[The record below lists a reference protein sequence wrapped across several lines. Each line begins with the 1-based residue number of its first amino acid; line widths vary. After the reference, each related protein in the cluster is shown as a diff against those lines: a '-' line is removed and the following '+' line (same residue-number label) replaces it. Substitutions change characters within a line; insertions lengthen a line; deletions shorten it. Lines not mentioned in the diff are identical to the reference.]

1 MSLRSLR
8 RTTEIFYGY
17 LSIHLNENL
26 LLHPMP
32 RQTLKPQ
39 KINLKES
46 FASLKYVP
54 RFFKEVAQ
62 VNPLLF
68 YVNLTCRLISAI
80 IPLIMLWV
88 GKMLID
94 EVVLQMKV
102 EEPIY
107 NDLWLYVGIEF
118 GLAIVSDL
126 LGRLISLTDVL
137 LGDQYNINSS
147 VRLIKKTAEL
157 NLDQLEDSEFY
168 DKLERARTQTTGR
181 VGLMSNVL
189 TQGQDIV
196 VIFSL
201 LAGVVVFEPWLI
213 ILLVVSIVPTILN
226 EIKFSGTG
234 YSLARSWTQE
244 RRELDYLRYAGASD
258 MTAKEVKLFGLADYL
273 ASRFKALS
281 DIYYLASK
289 KLAIQR
295 ATWGSFFNVV
305 GTGAYY
311 GAYLLIISKT
321 VIGVI
326 TLGDLTFLSG
336 SFKSLRQKLQG
347 FFTRFT
353 AITDRALYLHD
364 YFLFLDLTYQNE
376 AQEGGIALPKIIQK
390 GFEFNNVGFKYPKSD
405 EWVIRHINFKIHAGE
420 KMAFVGENGAGK
432 TTLIKLLLQF
442 YAPTEGEIL
451 LDDIP
456 ITQYNRKEYQEYFG
470 VIFQDFVKF
479 ELTVRENVAVGEIT
493 EIENDARIDM
503 AAQKSL
509 ADQVVSQLP
518 KGLDQ
523 QLGKRF
529 KEGKDL
535 SGGQWQKIAMAR
547 AYMKNAEVLILDEP
561 TSALDARAETE
572 TFKRFIELTKGKTAV
587 IISHRFS
594 TVRIAD
600 RIMVLKDGSLLE
612 IGTHEELMAE
622 NKLYAEL
629 FNLQA
634 AGYQ

>member
-1 MSLRSLR
+1 MA
-8 RTTEIFYGY
+8 
-17 LSIHLNENL
+17 
-26 LLHPMP
+26 
-32 RQTLKPQ
+32 RQTLKPK
-39 KINLKES
+39 KIDLKES
-46 FASLKYVP
+46 FASLKFIP
-54 RFFKEVAQ
+54 RFFKEIAA

-68 YVNLTCRLISAI
+68 YSNLFFRFLSAI
-80 IPLIMLWV
+80 LPLIMLWI
-88 GKMLID
+88 GKLIID
-94 EVVLQMKV
+94 EVVLQMIATI
-102 EEPIY
+102 PAY
-107 NDLWLYVGIEF
+107 GNLWLYVGIEF
-118 GLAIVSDL
+118 GLAIFSDL
-126 LGRLISLTDVL
+126 LTRGTNLSDSL

-168 DKLERARTQTTGR
+168 DMLERARTETSGR
-181 VGLMSNVL
+181 VVLMSNVL
-189 TQGQDIV
+189 TQGQDII

-258 MTAKEVKLFGLADYL
+258 LTAKEVKLFGLADYL
-273 ASRFKALS
+273 AGRFKSLS

-295 ATWGSFFNVV
+295 ANWGSFFNVI
-305 GTGAYY
+305 GTAAYY
-311 GAYLLIISKT
+311 GAYLLIVLRT
-321 VIGVI
+321 VVGVF

-336 SFKSLRQKLQG
+336 SFNSLRSRLQG

-353 AITDRALYLHD
+353 AITDRALYLQD
-364 YFLFLDLTYQNE
+364 YFMFLDMKYPNE
-376 AQEGGIALPKIIQK
+376 QEEIGLSMPKRVKK
-390 GFEFNNVGFKYPKSD
+390 GFEFKNVGFRYPKS
-405 EWVIRHINFKIHAGE
+405 EGWVIRNISFTLKAGE

-432 TTLIKLLLQF
+432 TTLIKLLLRF
-442 YAPTEGEIL
+442 YVPTEGEIL
-451 LDDIP
+451 LDGVAIAK
-456 ITQYNRKEYQEYFG
+456 YNRKEYQEYFG

-479 ELTVRENVAVGEIT
+479 ELTVRENVAVGAIT
-493 EIENDARIDM
+493 EIENRKRIDL

-509 ADQVVSQLP
+509 ADQVVSEMP

-529 KEGKDL
+529 KDGKDL

-547 AYMKNAEVLILDEP
+547 AYMKDAEVLILDEP

-600 RIMVLKDGSLLE
+600 RIMVLKNGSLLE
-612 IGTHEELMAE
+612 IGTHDELIA
-622 NKLYAEL
+622 NKKLYAEL